1 MTSSWEQVQCSNCEW
16 FCCCCFSES
25 DLFSESVELVHKT
38 SLYIQFS
45 SLANWLNDLSQQWIA
60 NWKGRFSENNN
71 SNFGLFVAQ
80 SYYMASDDS
89 EYIVCIPMIDLFD
102 KRPEFKSLFNT
113 SSWQKV
119 RCPNVDWIFKS
130 GLSNKSVWSRL
141 QEKKSYKYLFRILS
155 FMLDGRQNVFTG
167 LLLARVSKQF
177 SVLCELIL

>member
-130 GLSNKSVWSRL
+130 GLSNKPVWSRL
-141 QEKKSYKYLFRILS
+141 QEKKELQVLV
-155 FMLDGRQNVFTG
+155 QNFVFYVRRKTECIY
-167 LLLARVSKQF
+167 RFVIS
-177 SVLCELIL
+177 